1 MIDDVI
7 PGQVFKSFEKQLQH
21 KGEENIE
28 STLKEI
34 TEKIVPG
41 MCHWSHPHNIAW
53 FPCIHPRV
61 TILGSMLEYSLNCV
75 GFSRASCPAM
85 TEMEQLVL
93 DWLAD
98 LLGLP
103 DHFKFRSKTN
113 GGGAF
118 HGTAGEAIFIACLA
132 CRSRVLRS
140 VSNINPRDIV
150 AYCSDQAHSTCW
162 RAADMSLMQLRKI
175 KSDGFGRMD
184 VENLI
189 KQMKIDLQCG
199 LTPAFI
205 AVTLG
210 TTGLCAFDDLY
221 SIAEHVRKF
230 ERDTGLKIWIHVDA
244 AYGGPAFW
252 LTEKRRLMQGVEE
265 VDSFNTQMAKIGLG
279 GSADSSPMWVRNR
292 LDFNEAFSET
302 SDYFEI
308 NENELENQGI

>member
-1 MIDDVI
+1 MSSYDRNGTI
-7 PGQVFKSFEKQLQH
+7 SF
-21 KGEENIE
+21 
-28 STLKEI
+28 
-34 TEKIVPG
+34 
-41 MCHWSHPHNIAW
+41 
-53 FPCIHPRV
+53 R
-61 TILGSMLEYSLNCV
+61 
-75 GFSRASCPAM
+75 
-85 TEMEQLVL
+85 
-93 DWLAD
+93 LAD

-103 DHFKFRSKTN
+103 DHFKFQSKTN

-140 VSNINPRDIV
+140 DPNVNPRDIV

-184 VENLI
+184 VEKLI
-189 KQMKIDLQCG
+189 KQMKIDLQSG

-265 VDSFNTQMAKIGLG
+265 VDSFNTQMAKIGLA
-279 GSADSSPMWVRNR
+279 GSADSSPMLVRNR

-302 SDYFEI
+302 SDDFEI
-308 NENELENQGI
+308 NENELDNQGI